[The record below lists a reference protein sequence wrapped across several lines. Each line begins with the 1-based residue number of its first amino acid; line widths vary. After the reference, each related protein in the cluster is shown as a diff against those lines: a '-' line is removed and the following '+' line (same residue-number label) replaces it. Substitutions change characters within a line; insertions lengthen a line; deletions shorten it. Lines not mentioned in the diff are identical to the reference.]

1 MEINLKYHGASLKKG
16 SNMGYYLLDNP
27 PRSPQFHPSRKN
39 GWQGGIVIHT
49 TEGVGGY
56 DSAENTAAFI
66 SRRSDP
72 GSYHVITDLNG
83 AVWLMPITY
92 TAYGVA
98 ASGFNSTCVMVAL
111 AARSA
116 DLDLGNGYTPTEIDF
131 MAKAIVDAW
140 KEAGFDPMAGLQF
153 IGDGVKY
160 GQGLA
165 HHGDVQPADRS
176 DAWSRSPRRAEFDAY
191 LLQRIA
197 ANAGGSAPAAP
208 PVFVPPA
215 PPASS
220 VWRVGSTGDKV
231 REIQRV
237 VGVPDDGVFGPRTE
251 AAVRQWQSNL
261 KLNADGVWGPATEEA
276 TNNLFAFL
284 ANLPVVQEVNPNN
297 EFLQA
302 LNEATKQVL
311 RQGSTG
317 DAVKVAQ
324 AGLNGKGYRLIADGV
339 FGPATDGA
347 VRRFQS
353 SRGLAADGIVGPQ
366 TWNALL
372 S

>member
-1 MEINLKYHGASLKKG
+1 MN
-16 SNMGYYLLDNP
+16 YYLLDNP
-27 PRSPQFHPSRKN
+27 PASSQFYPSRKN

-56 DSAENTAAFI
+56 DSAENTAAYI
-66 SRRSDP
+66 SRRSNP

-98 ASGFNSTCVMVAL
+98 ASGYNSTCVMVAL

-140 KEAGFDPMAGLQF
+140 SEGGFDPMAGLQF
-153 IGDGVKY
+153 IGENVKY

-176 DAWSRSPRRAEFDAY
+176 DAWSRSSQRGEFDAY

-197 ANAGGSAPAAP
+197 AHAGNSAPPTP

-215 PPASS
+215 PPESS
-220 VWRVGSTGDKV
+220 SWRVGSSGDKV
-231 REIQRV
+231 RQIQQI
-237 VGVPDDGVFGPRTE
+237 VGVSADGVFGPKTE
-251 AAVRQWQSNL
+251 SAVRQWQSNL

-276 TNNLFAFL
+276 TSNLFAFL
-284 ANLPVVQEVNPNN
+284 ANLPIVQEVNPDN

-311 RQGSTG
+311 RLGSTG
-317 DAVKVAQ
+317 DSVKIVQ
-324 AGLNGKGYRLIADGV
+324 AGLNGKYSPLVADGV
-339 FGPATDGA
+339 FGSATDRA
-347 VRRFQS
+347 VRGFQS
-353 SRGLAADGIVGPQ
+353 SRGLSADGIVGPQ
-366 TWNALL
+366 TWSALL

>member
-1 MEINLKYHGASLKKG
+1 
-16 SNMGYYLLDNP
+16 MGFYLIDNP
-27 PRSPQFHPSRKN
+27 PASPQFYSSRNSK
-39 GWQGGIVIHT
+39 WKGGIVIHT

-56 DSAENTAAFI
+56 DSAENTAAYI
-66 SRRSDP
+66 SRRSNP

-92 TAYGVA
+92 VAFGVA
-98 ASGFNSTCVMVAL
+98 ASGYNSSCVMVAL

-131 MAKAIVDAW
+131 MAQSIVDAW
-140 KEAGFDPMAGLQF
+140 REGGFDPMAGLQF
-153 IGDGVKY
+153 IGENVKN

-176 DAWSRSPRRAEFDAY
+176 DAWSRSPQRAEFDAY
-191 LLQRIA
+191 LIDRIA
-197 ANAGGSAPAAP
+197 IHAGGATPPVP

-220 VWRVGSTGDKV
+220 IWRVGSTGDKV

-237 VGVPDDGVFGPRTE
+237 VGVADDGVFGPRTE

-261 KLNADGVWGPATEEA
+261 KLAADGVWGPATEEA

-284 ANLPVVQEVNPNN
+284 ANLPIVQEVNPNN
-297 EFLQA
+297 EFFRA
-302 LNEATKQVL
+302 LADATTQVL

-317 DAVKVAQ
+317 GAVKILQ
-324 AGLNGKGYRLIADGV
+324 AGLNGKYSPLIADGV
-339 FGPATDGA
+339 FGPATDRA
-347 VRRFQS
+347 VRGFQT
-353 SRGLAADGIVGPQ
+353 SRGLVADGIVGQ
-366 TWNALL
+366 LTWNALL

>member
-1 MEINLKYHGASLKKG
+1 MN
-16 SNMGYYLLDNP
+16 YYLLDNP
-27 PRSPQFHPSRKN
+27 PASSQFYPSRKN

-56 DSAENTAAFI
+56 DSAENTAAYI
-66 SRRSDP
+66 SRRSNP

-98 ASGFNSTCVMVAL
+98 ASGYNSTCVMVAL

-140 KEAGFDPMAGLQF
+140 SEGGFDPMAGLQF
-153 IGDGVKY
+153 IGENVKN

-176 DAWSRSPRRAEFDAY
+176 DAWSRSPQRGEFDAY

-197 ANAGGSAPAAP
+197 AHAGNSAPPAP

-215 PPASS
+215 PPQSS
-220 VWRVGSTGDKV
+220 SWRVGSSGDKV
-231 REIQRV
+231 RQIQQI
-237 VGVPDDGVFGPRTE
+237 VGVSADGVFGPKTE
-251 AAVRQWQSNL
+251 SAVRQWQSNL

-276 TNNLFAFL
+276 TSNLFAFL
-284 ANLPVVQEVNPNN
+284 ANLPIVQEVNPDN
-297 EFLQA
+297 EFLRA

-311 RQGSTG
+311 RLGSTG
-317 DAVKVAQ
+317 DSVKIVQ
-324 AGLNGKGYRLIADGV
+324 AGLNGKYSPLVADGV
-339 FGPATDGA
+339 FGSATDRA
-347 VRRFQS
+347 VRGFQS
-353 SRGLAADGIVGPQ
+353 SRGLAADGVVGPQ

>member
-1 MEINLKYHGASLKKG
+1 MS
-16 SNMGYYLLDNP
+16 YYLLDNP
-27 PRSPQFHPSRKN
+27 PASPQFYPSRKTE
-39 GWQGGIVIHT
+39 WKGGIVIHT

-56 DSAENTAAFI
+56 DSAENTAAYI
-66 SRRSDP
+66 SRRSNA

-92 TAYGVA
+92 VAFGVA

-131 MAKAIVDAW
+131 MAQAIVDAW
-140 KEAGFDPMAGLQF
+140 NQGRFDPMAGLQF
-153 IGDGVKY
+153 IGENVKN

-176 DAWSRSPRRAEFDAY
+176 DAWSRSPKRGEFDAY

-197 ANAGGSAPAAP
+197 AHAGNSAPPAP

-215 PPASS
+215 PPQSS
-220 VWRVGSTGDKV
+220 IWRVGSSGDKV
-231 REIQRV
+231 RQIQQI
-237 VGVPDDGVFGPRTE
+237 VGVPADGVFGPKTE

-261 KLNADGVWGPATEEA
+261 KLNADGVWGPMTEEA
-276 TNNLFAFL
+276 TSNLFAFL
-284 ANLPVVQEVNPNN
+284 ANLPVVKEVNPNN

-302 LNEATKQVL
+302 LANATKQTL

-317 DAVKVAQ
+317 DAVKIVQ
-324 AGLNGKGYRLIADGV
+324 TGLNGKGYPLVADGI
-339 FGPATDGA
+339 FGKGTDSA

-353 SRGLAADGIVGPQ
+353 SRGLVSDGVVGPQ

>member
-1 MEINLKYHGASLKKG
+1 MS
-16 SNMGYYLLDNP
+16 YYLLDNP
-27 PRSPQFHPSRKN
+27 PASPQFYPSRKTE
-39 GWQGGIVIHT
+39 WKGGIVIHT

-56 DSAENTAAFI
+56 DSAENTAAYI
-66 SRRSDP
+66 SRRSNA

-98 ASGFNSTCVMVAL
+98 ASGYNSTCVMVAL

-140 KEAGFDPMAGLQF
+140 NEGGFDPMAGLQF
-153 IGDGVKY
+153 IGENVKN

-176 DAWSRSPRRAEFDAY
+176 DAWSRSPQRGEFDAY

-197 ANAGGSAPAAP
+197 AHAGNSAPPAP

-215 PPASS
+215 PPESA
-220 VWRVGSTGDKV
+220 VWRVGSSGDKV
-231 REIQRV
+231 RQIQQI
-237 VGVPDDGVFGPRTE
+237 VGVSADGVFGPKTE

-261 KLNADGVWGPATEEA
+261 KLNADGVWGPMTEEA

-284 ANLPVVQEVNPNN
+284 ANLPIVKEVNPNN

-302 LNEATKQVL
+302 LSNATKQTL

-317 DAVKVAQ
+317 DAVKIAQ
-324 AGLNGKGYRLIADGV
+324 TALNGKGYPLVADGI
-339 FGPATDGA
+339 FGKATDSA
-347 VRRFQS
+347 VRSFQS
-353 SRGLAADGIVGPQ
+353 SRGLTYDGVIGQQ

>member
-1 MEINLKYHGASLKKG
+1 MN
-16 SNMGYYLLDNP
+16 YYLLDNP
-27 PRSPQFHPSRKN
+27 PASSQFYPSRKN

-56 DSAENTAAFI
+56 DSAENTAAYI
-66 SRRSDP
+66 SRRSNP

-98 ASGFNSTCVMVAL
+98 ASGYNSTCVMVAL

-140 KEAGFDPMAGLQF
+140 SEGGFDPMAGLQF
-153 IGDGVKY
+153 IGENVKY

-176 DAWSRSPRRAEFDAY
+176 DAWSRSSQRGEFDAY

-197 ANAGGSAPAAP
+197 AHAGNSAPPTP

-215 PPASS
+215 PPESS
-220 VWRVGSTGDKV
+220 SWRVGSSGDKV
-231 REIQRV
+231 RQIQQI
-237 VGVPDDGVFGPRTE
+237 VGVSADGVFGPKTE
-251 AAVRQWQSNL
+251 SAVRQWQSNL

-276 TNNLFAFL
+276 TSNLFAFL
-284 ANLPVVQEVNPNN
+284 ANLPIVQEVNPDN
-297 EFLQA
+297 EFLRA

-311 RQGSTG
+311 RLGSTG
-317 DAVKVAQ
+317 DSVKIVQ
-324 AGLNGKGYRLIADGV
+324 AGLNGKYSPLVADGV
-339 FGPATDGA
+339 FGSATDRA
-347 VRRFQS
+347 VRGFQS
-353 SRGLAADGIVGPQ
+353 SRGLSADGIVGPQ
-366 TWNALL
+366 TWSALL

>member
-1 MEINLKYHGASLKKG
+1 MS
-16 SNMGYYLLDNP
+16 YYLLDNP
-27 PRSPQFHPSRKN
+27 PASPQFYPSRKTD
-39 GWQGGIVIHT
+39 WKGGIVIHT

-56 DSAENTAAFI
+56 DSAENTAAYI
-66 SRRSDP
+66 SRRSNA

-92 TAYGVA
+92 VAFGVA
-98 ASGFNSTCVMVAL
+98 ASGYNSTCVMVAL

-131 MAKAIVDAW
+131 MAQAIVDAW
-140 KEAGFDPMAGLQF
+140 NQGGFDPMAGLQF
-153 IGDGVKY
+153 IGENVKN

-176 DAWSRSPRRAEFDAY
+176 DAWSRSPQRAEFDAY

-197 ANAGGSAPAAP
+197 AHAGNSAPPAP

-215 PPASS
+215 PPQSS
-220 VWRVGSTGDKV
+220 IWRVGSSGDKV
-231 REIQRV
+231 RQIQQI
-237 VGVPDDGVFGPRTE
+237 VGVPADGVFGPQTE

-261 KLNADGVWGPATEEA
+261 KLNADGVWGPMTEEA

-284 ANLPVVQEVNPNN
+284 ANLPIVKEVNPNN
-297 EFLQA
+297 EFFQA
-302 LNEATKQVL
+302 LANATKQVL

-317 DAVKVAQ
+317 DAVKIAQ
-324 AGLNGKGYRLIADGV
+324 TGLNGKGYPLVADGI
-339 FGPATDGA
+339 FGKGTDSA

-353 SRGLAADGIVGPQ
+353 SRGLVSDGVVGPQ